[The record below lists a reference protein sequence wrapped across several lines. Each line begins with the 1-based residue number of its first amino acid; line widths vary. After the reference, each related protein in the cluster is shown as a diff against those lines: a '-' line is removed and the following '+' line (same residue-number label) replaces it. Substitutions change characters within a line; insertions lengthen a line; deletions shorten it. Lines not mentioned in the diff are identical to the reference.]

1 MVFRE
6 VWCNGS
12 LVVSVTCPCHPGN
25 FSILFTIWKKHSF
38 YMVPSKATTK
48 GLQTVGKVFLILV
61 LLVSISEKKEE
72 KILKHN
78 VIEVK
83 FG

>member
-1 MVFRE
+1 MV
-6 VWCNGS
+6 
-12 LVVSVTCPCHPGN
+12 T
-25 FSILFTIWKKHSF
+25 
-38 YMVPSKATTK
+38 SKATTK
-48 GLQTVGKVFLILV
+48 VLQTVGKVFLILV